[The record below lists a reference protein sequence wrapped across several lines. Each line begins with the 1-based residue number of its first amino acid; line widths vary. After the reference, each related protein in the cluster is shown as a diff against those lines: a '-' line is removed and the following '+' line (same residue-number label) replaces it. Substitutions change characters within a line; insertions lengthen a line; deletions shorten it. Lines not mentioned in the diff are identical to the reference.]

1 MKGSSSVLFAFFD
14 FRRRAS
20 RNGCMSMS
28 SPKPVAQPRAAERLQ
43 RRLSQHIGALSTE
56 APTLDIRLTNNRST
70 MLSVRRE
77 PGRYRL
83 RLHHMF
89 VAASPQV
96 VAALGRYVIHPE
108 AEASATLDA
117 FIAERSAQL
126 QPARDATRRVI
137 RVIERPSG
145 QHHDLRAIFDEL
157 NVGYFGGT
165 IDAKIT
171 WGRRKRGGEE
181 LRPHKTLTMGSYSVE
196 DRLIRIHPTLD
207 RPDVPRYYVAWI
219 VYHEML
225 HQKHGIPELG
235 GRRCY
240 HPPSFLA
247 EERLFDEY
255 ELAHRWERQHQHRL
269 LMY

>member
-1 MKGSSSVLFAFFD
+1 MACAIFD
-14 FRRRAS
+14 FRRRPS
-20 RNGCMSMS
+20 RNGCMSLS
-28 SPKPVAQPRAAERLQ
+28 SPKPIGLPSAAKRLQ
-43 RRLSQHIGALSTE
+43 RRLSRQIGVLSNET
-56 APTLDIRLTNNRST
+56 ATLDIRLTNNHST

-89 VAASPQV
+89 VAASAQV

-117 FIAERSAQL
+117 FIAERSAAL
-126 QPARDATRRVI
+126 KPVRDVSLRRPRI
-137 RVIERPSG
+137 IERPGG
-145 QHHDLRAIFDEL
+145 QHHDLKAIFDEI
-157 NVGYFGGT
+157 NAGYFAGT

-171 WGRRKRGGEE
+171 WGRRKRCPDPAR
-181 LRPHKTLTMGSYSVE
+181 LHKTLTMGSYSVE

-207 RPDVPRYYVAWI
+207 RPDVPLYYLAWI

-255 ELAHRWERQHQHRL
+255 ERAHRWERQHQHRL

>member
-1 MKGSSSVLFAFFD
+1 
-14 FRRRAS
+14 
-20 RNGCMSMS
+20 MSLS
-28 SPKPVAQPRAAERLQ
+28 SPRPVVPRHAAERLQ
-43 RRLSQHIGALSTE
+43 RRLCRHIGLLS
-56 APTLDIRLTNNRST
+56 PSNPRVDVHLTDNCST

-89 VAASPQV
+89 VSASPQV

-117 FIAERSAQL
+117 FIAEQAEHFGSTQT
-126 QPARDATRRVI
+126 PSTRRS
-137 RVIERPSG
+137 RVIEKTDG
-145 QHHDLRAIFDEL
+145 EHHDLRALFDDL
-157 NVGYFGGT
+157 NAGYFGGA

-171 WGRRKRGGEE
+171 WGRRKRRNDPPR
-181 LRPHKTLTMGSYSVE
+181 LHRSLTMGSYSVE

-207 RPDVPRYYVAWI
+207 RPDVPGYYLAWI

-225 HQKHGIPELG
+225 HQKHGIPEAG
-235 GRRCY
+235 GRRQF

-255 ELAHRWERQHQHRL
+255 ERAHRWEREHHHRL
-269 LMY
+269 LCY

>member
-1 MKGSSSVLFAFFD
+1 
-14 FRRRAS
+14 
-20 RNGCMSMS
+20 MSLS
-28 SPKPVAQPRAAERLQ
+28 SPKPVVPRHAAQRLQ
-43 RRLSQHIGALSTE
+43 RRLCRHIGTLS
-56 APTLDIRLTNNRST
+56 PGKPDVSVHLTDNCST

-89 VAASPQV
+89 VSASAQV

-117 FIAERSAQL
+117 FIAEQSQHL
-126 QPARDATRRVI
+126 QPVVRRVLRNP
-137 RVIERPSG
+137 RVIERPDG
-145 QHHDLRAIFDEL
+145 EHHDLRAIFDEL
-157 NVGYFGGT
+157 NAGYFGGS

-171 WGRRKRGGEE
+171 WGRRKRTSEPAR
-181 LRPHKTLTMGSYSVE
+181 LHKSLTMGSYSVE

-207 RPDVPRYYVAWI
+207 RPDVPGYYVAWI

-225 HQKHGIPELG
+225 HQKHGIPERG
-235 GRRCY
+235 GRRQF
-240 HPPSFLA
+240 HPPAFVA

-255 ELAHRWERQHQHRL
+255 ERAHRFEREHPHRL
-269 LMY
+269 LLY